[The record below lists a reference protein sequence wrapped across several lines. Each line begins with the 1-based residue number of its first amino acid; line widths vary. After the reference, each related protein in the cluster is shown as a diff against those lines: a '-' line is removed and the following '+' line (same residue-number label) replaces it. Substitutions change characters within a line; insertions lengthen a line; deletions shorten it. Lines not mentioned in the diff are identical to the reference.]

1 MSPIDLLQ
9 INVNEH
15 TEKKNGL
22 TYLSWAWAWAKV
34 LIADPKAIYEVQFF
48 QSQDGKPQCYM
59 DVNGTAMV
67 WVTVTMFGKPIA
79 CQLPVMDYRN
89 KPIPKPDAFAVNT
102 AIMRCLTKA
111 IALHGLGLYIQ
122 ANELADVLAVRKFPD
137 GSNMLEWM
145 HTYGHLKKVPTN
157 IVLMTFDPKNQIQ
170 LDELNLLIADQK
182 GVALEDLAISDSAAD
197 KKESQQPKTKWD
209 KAREEKA
216 ASKEEVEVKAT
227 ASVDLT
233 PSEMRSRAD
242 ALYKEAARLRK
253 EADTIDPPKKKAK
266 ETTEA

>member
-1 MSPIDLLQ
+1 MRQSLQ
-9 INVNEH
+9 NNHKDKIMKHVGKMKNNGARVAVVFR
-15 TEKKNGL
+15 TLPGDPYSCLVVGTNGL
-22 TYLSWAWAWAKV
+22 TDSYHDSLMS
-34 LIADPKAIYEVQFF
+34 LIENESTQ
-48 QSQDGKPQCYM
+48 
-59 DVNGTAMV
+59 
-67 WVTVTMFGKPIA
+67 
-79 CQLPVMDYRN
+79 
-89 KPIPKPDAFAVNT
+89 
-102 AIMRCLTKA
+102 
-111 IALHGLGLYIQ
+111 Q

>member
-1 MSPIDLLQ
+1 MTKGKPMSPIDLLQ

-111 IALHGLGLYIQ
+111 IALHGLGLYIYAGEDMPEEVGNQ
-122 ANELADVLAVRKFPD
+122 EESGKLPGVTPEATEKVEQIVKKAIKTVVEGGDLEDANATLFGEAIIEYLKLNETEAD
-137 GSNMLEWM
+137 
-145 HTYGHLKKVPTN
+145 LKSYWK
-157 IVLMTFDPKNQIQ
+157 KNQEK
-170 LDELNLLIADQK
+170 LDSLKVTHPTLYGQVK
-182 GVALEDLAISDSAAD
+182 SRFTAA
-197 KKESQQPKTKWD
+197 KEKLKS
-209 KAREEKA
+209 
-216 ASKEEVEVKAT
+216 
-227 ASVDLT
+227 
-233 PSEMRSRAD
+233 
-242 ALYKEAARLRK
+242 
-253 EADTIDPPKKKAK
+253 K
-266 ETTEA
+266 ETT